1 MIVPMKKYTFLAYHA
16 EYEDFLKELRQLGVV
31 DIVEK
36 TRHIDDDTR
45 DRLLEQKQV
54 YDAIRLLQKRK
65 VEAGNTPSEY
75 TDGRKVIA
83 AIRELGIESESIE
96 QQLQL
101 LQKEIST
108 LTPWG
113 AFSTETLS
121 KLKEAGY
128 QVSFYMIS
136 EKKFNPAW
144 TEQYPIGIVSTIPP
158 NVYFVLI
165 REISDEEVAFDIPA
179 EEVRVPR
186 NSLPEVMARRDK
198 LNDRLT
204 AIGQELDRL
213 AASAIPLLQDTLNR
227 MALQIDYRKVL
238 TNTLSEADDK
248 LMILQGYVPGRESPR
263 VAGLCDE
270 KGILYI
276 EGQPEVKDKIP
287 VLLQNNRFSKLFE
300 PIGKLFSLPS
310 YSELDLTPFFAP
322 FFMMFF
328 GFCLGDAGY
337 GLLMLLGAT
346 LYKRKAKPAFRPYL
360 SLAQYLGIATVI
372 FGVVSGTFFGIDLIK
387 TKVGFLEGIREYFLD
402 SQKMFYLAL
411 ILGGIQ
417 IVFGMVVKVLN
428 TVRQFGFA
436 YAFSTLGWLLLI
448 LGMAARL
455 ALIQKGWLP
464 AEDTVVLYAIL
475 GISGVMILF
484 LNDPKVNVFVRF
496 GKGIWDVYGM
506 VTGIFGDLLSYIRL
520 FALGISSAILGLVIN
535 SIGLD
540 MLGIPVIG
548 PVLFVVFLTVGHLA
562 NILIS
567 SLGAFVHPMRLTFV
581 EFYKNAG
588 FTGGGKAYKPFA
600 EKTIQS

>member
-1 MIVPMKKYTFLAYHA
+1 MIVPMKKYAFLAYHA

-31 DIVEK
+31 DIVER
-36 TRHIDDDTR
+36 TRNIDDDIR
-45 DRLLEQKQV
+45 DRLMEQKQV

-65 VEAGNTPSEY
+65 TEPGSAQPKFTE
-75 TDGRKVIA
+75 GREVVA
-83 AIRELGIESESIE
+83 AIRDLNLEMESID

-101 LQKEIST
+101 LQKEIAT
-108 LTPWG
+108 LMPWG
-113 AFSTETLS
+113 SFSTETLG
-121 KLKEAGY
+121 KLNEAGY
-128 QVSFYMIS
+128 KVSFYMIS
-136 EKKFNPAW
+136 EKKFEPAW
-144 TEQYPIGIVSTIPP
+144 TQQYPIGIISTIPP
-158 NVYFVLI
+158 FIYFVLV
-165 REISDEEVAFDIPA
+165 RETAEEEEFFDIPA

-186 NSLPEVMARRDK
+186 YSLPEVMARRDV
-198 LNDRLT
+198 LTNRLT
-204 AIGQELDRL
+204 AIGQELDTL
-213 AASAIPLLQDTLNR
+213 ASTAIPLLQETLNR
-227 MALQIDYRKVL
+227 MALHIDYRKVL

-248 LMILQGYVPGRESPR
+248 LRILQGYVPESEAPR
-263 VAGLCDE
+263 VAGMCNN
-270 KGILYI
+270 KGILYL
-276 EGQPEVKDKIP
+276 ESPPDVKDKIP
-287 VLLQNNRFSKLFE
+287 VLLKNNRFSKLFE
-300 PIGKLFSLPS
+300 PIGKLFSLPA

-337 GLLMLLGAT
+337 GLLMLAGAT
-346 LYKRKAKPAFRPYL
+346 LYKRRAKPAIKPYL
-360 SLAQYLGIATVI
+360 SLAQYLGVATVI
-372 FGVVSGTFFGIDLIK
+372 FGVVSGTFFGIDLIQ
-387 TKVGFLEGIREYFLD
+387 TKVGFLVGVREYFLD

-417 IVFGMVVKVLN
+417 IVFGMVVKVMN
-428 TVRQFGFA
+428 TIRQFGFT

-448 LGMAARL
+448 LGMVVRV
-455 ALIQKGWLP
+455 ALIKKGLLP
-464 AEDTVVLYAIL
+464 EDESVLLYAIL
-475 GISGVMILF
+475 GVSGVMILF
-484 LNDPKVNVFVRF
+484 LNDPKANIFVRF

-588 FTGGGKAYKPFA
+588 FAGGGKEYKPFA